1 MSVARIFTS
10 NCAASGITDKT
21 VSAIE
26 YGSSPLEHPAD
37 QILRGDPRRI
47 SATRSGSGHGSGPAS
62 SNSTLRLGS
71 SDNRVAATLP
81 ADSLTNPW
89 RVQQNY
95 FTTTPTGQGALVPN
109 SSNRFFRLVAVDVST
124 KTPLGYTNF
133 VASYGLLHTVA
144 GNGYGAVDG
153 SNYWHA
159 NFEGGYATNAALS
172 RPHFAIADAAGSVFI
187 VDKDSHSVL
196 KVTPDG
202 RPTPTEAVGFWAER
216 RASSGRKLKAVEA
229 H

>member
-1 MSVARIFTS
+1 M
-10 NCAASGITDKT
+10 
-21 VSAIE
+21 
-26 YGSSPLEHPAD
+26 
-37 QILRGDPRRI
+37 
-47 SATRSGSGHGSGPAS
+47 
-62 SNSTLRLGS
+62 
-71 SDNRVAATLP
+71 
-81 ADSLTNPW
+81 
-89 RVQQNY
+89 
-95 FTTTPTGQGALVPN
+95 PN